1 MARLLDAA
9 SRLGSRLPLT
19 RSLMLMSKHSQRTT
33 PRAPSESFTL
43 TCGCSA
49 LAALPRANAT
59 WDDGVDGALLCY
71 VLFSVHDDPAHGAAM
86 LRFCCSRPVHGQHGS
101 RYHELN
107 TPHDCSLRVRDESS
121 KKVQERSARVS
132 AMCRAGVERCEDIRG
147 HMVMPHRGRMRMAR

>member
-1 MARLLDAA
+1 MLAF
-9 SRLGSRLPLT
+9 LT
-19 RSLMLMSKHSQRTT
+19 RHRGLVLDFRLYVETLLMSKHSQRTT

-86 LRFCCSRPVHGQHGS
+86 LRFCCSPVHGQHGS

-107 TPHDCSLRVRDESS
+107 TPHDCSLRVRDVADST
-121 KKVQERSARVS
+121 
-132 AMCRAGVERCEDIRG
+132 
-147 HMVMPHRGRMRMAR
+147 